1 MPRPFVALAVA
12 ALTLA
17 MPARAQMVDLST
29 LSCKDFLASGKD
41 SIGMVMLWFDGYFTG
56 ERDPAV
62 IDFSRL
68 KSQGEELGAYC
79 ADHPNTTMMM
89 AAEKIMTVDTP
100 ELAQSGQPSKSG
112 RPAAR

>member
-1 MPRPFVALAVA
+1 MPRLFAALAVA
-12 ALTLA
+12 ALIFA
-17 MPARAQMVDLST
+17 MPARAQTVDLSK

-41 SIGMVMLWFDGYFTG
+41 SVGMVILWFDGYFTG
-56 ERDPAV
+56 ESDPAV
-62 IDFSRL
+62 IDFGRL

-79 ADHPNTTMMM
+79 ANHPDTTIMV

-100 ELAQSGQPSKSG
+100 ELAQSGQHKSG